1 MDQYEGSYVV
11 RTLSLFLTVS
21 SFLRTPPSFS
31 NDSTLSFVFAY
42 LTLTSETPFCLSSSP
57 FLFLFFFAFI
67 FWPLLF
73 LFPFPLRYF
82 SRSFS
87 LSFFLSLFLSLSLSL
102 SYSLTLWHREL
113 GMHEDEGGDV
123 VEDHIR
129 FSSIFYHLRF
139 CRRGASR
146 RALPVTV
153 SRGCRWT
160 RLKKNVLRLENSREE
175 KGTIQQDGFSFD

>member
-102 SYSLTLWHREL
+102 SLSLTLLLSGIESLECTRTKVATLWRIIYVSL
-113 GMHEDEGGDV
+113 L
-123 VEDHIR
+123 
-129 FSSIFYHLRF
+129 SSITYDSVDE
-139 CRRGASR
+139 A
-146 RALPVTV
+146 RA
-153 SRGCRWT
+153 
-160 RLKKNVLRLENSREE
+160 EE
-175 KGTIQQDGFSFD
+175 HFP

>member
-87 LSFFLSLFLSLSLSL
+87 LSFFLSLFLSLSLLL
-102 SYSLTLWHREL
+102 SYSL
-113 GMHEDEGGDV
+113 
-123 VEDHIR
+123 
-129 FSSIFYHLRF
+129 
-139 CRRGASR
+139 ASR
-146 RALPVTV
+146 AWNARGRRWRRCGGSYTFLFYLLSPTILSTRREQKSTSRDRLP
-153 SRGCRWT
+153 
-160 RLKKNVLRLENSREE
+160 RLSLDPIEKERLTIRE
-175 KGTIQQDGFSFD
+175 